1 MDNSPRYE
9 AGSNS
14 SLWIENLVNGLA
26 GITLRAKHAIHY
38 VSSPFQK
45 IEIFH
50 TYAFGKV
57 LVLADNIVLTER
69 DEYIYHEAIVQPALN
84 LHNDPRR
91 VCIIG
96 GGDGGCLREVLKHK
110 KVESAL
116 IVEIDKQVKDAVIKH
131 FPQFAAGFS
140 DPRAKAV
147 FAEGYSFL
155 EKTKDTFDVIIVDSY
170 DPGGPVQSLETA
182 GFYKL
187 VHQRLDKGGIAVFQT
202 DSPTIRSEFLRST
215 VATISSLF
223 SSYRPYTC
231 TIPSFPEGI
240 CSFVLSAKEGVSL
253 DADAFNEKRFAAIA
267 SRCLY
272 YNPEIHRGAF
282 MLPEY
287 IRKIVA

>member
-9 AGSNS
+9 AGSNA
-14 SLWIENLVNGLA
+14 SLWVENLVNGLA

-38 VSSPFQK
+38 GSSPFQK

-69 DEYIYHEAIVQPALN
+69 DEFIYHEAIVHPALN
-84 LHNDPRR
+84 LHADPRR

-96 GGDGGCLREVLKHK
+96 GGDGGCLREVLKYK
-110 KVESAL
+110 NVESAL

-147 FAEGYSFL
+147 FAEGCSFL
-155 EKTKDTFDVIIVDSY
+155 KKTKEMFDVIIVDSY
-170 DPGGPVQSLETA
+170 DPGGPVQSLETTD
-182 GFYKL
+182 FYTL

-202 DSPTIRSEFLRST
+202 DSPTVRGEFLRST
-215 VATISSLF
+215 VATISSFF
-223 SSYRPYTC
+223 SFYRPYIC
-231 TIPSFPEGI
+231 SIPSFPEGI
-240 CSFVLSAKEGVSL
+240 CSFVLSAKEGVAL
-253 DADAFNEKRFAAIA
+253 DEGAFNEKRYASIA

-272 YNPEIHRGAF
+272 YNPQIHRGAF
-282 MLPEY
+282 LLPEH

>member
-1 MDNSPRYE
+1 MDNSPRYD
-9 AGSNS
+9 AGSNA

-26 GITLRAKHAIHY
+26 GITIRAKHALY
-38 VSSPFQK
+38 YGSSPFQK

-50 TYAFGKV
+50 SYAFGKV

-69 DEYIYHEAIVQPALN
+69 DEYIYHEAIVHPALN
-84 LHNDPRR
+84 LHAGPRR

-96 GGDGGCLREVLKHK
+96 GGDGGVLREVLKYK
-110 KVESAL
+110 DVESAL
-116 IVEIDKQVKDAVIKH
+116 VVEIDKQVKEAVTKH
-131 FPQFAAGFS
+131 YPQLAKGFS
-140 DPRAKAV
+140 DPRTKTV
-147 FAEGYSFL
+147 FAEGCSFL
-155 EKTKDTFDVIIVDSY
+155 KKTKEMFDVIIVDSY

-182 GFYKL
+182 DFYKL

-202 DSPTIRSEFLRST
+202 DSPTIRGEFLRST

-240 CSFVLSAKEGVSL
+240 CSFVLSAKDGLSL
-253 DADAFNEKRFAAIA
+253 DGFNQKRYAAVS

-272 YNPEIHRGAF
+272 YNPDIHRGAF
-282 MLPEY
+282 LLPEY
-287 IRKIVA
+287 IRKIVS